1 MKVGDYQLNMLNM
14 ENQKRLED
22 TKDQQFK
29 NKLEELQ
36 NENSKDSNQDQEL
49 KAVAQEFESLFV
61 HLMLKEMRNSV
72 PESDYLDTGLQ
83 GDIFEDMLDEEYA
96 KEIASS
102 EQLNLSKVIYEQ
114 LSKK

>member
-1 MKVGDYQLNMLNM
+1 MKVGNYHSNMLNI
-14 ENQKRLED
+14 ESQQRLTD

-29 NKLEELQ
+29 DKLEQLQ
-36 NENSKDSNQDQEL
+36 NKNSKSNNQDQEL

-72 PESDYLDTGLQ
+72 AESDYLDTGLQ
-83 GDIFEDMLDEEYA
+83 GDIFEDMLDQEYA